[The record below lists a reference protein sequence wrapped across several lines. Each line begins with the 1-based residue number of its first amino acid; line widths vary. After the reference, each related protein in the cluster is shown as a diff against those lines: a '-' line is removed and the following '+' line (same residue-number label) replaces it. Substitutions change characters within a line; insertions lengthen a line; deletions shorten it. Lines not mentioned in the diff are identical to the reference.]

1 MQSKSVCIIRSN
13 PVNPDSRVEKEA
25 WTLADLGYNVHVLA
39 WDRSKNS
46 SVENTFLQIMGEKIP
61 ITRLCYK
68 ASFGEGMK
76 NIVPY
81 LKFQFAMRKWL
92 RSNHYDVIH
101 ACDFD
106 TAFFSQGVVK
116 KKSKYVFDIFD
127 FICGEPKSFLQRCVK
142 NAQLK
147 IINGSDATIV
157 CTEEREQQIKG
168 SYPRK
173 LVFIHNTPMT
183 AMIKTGNFIVNES
196 NKVKLVYVGI
206 LQDFRLLKEIANC
219 IAQDDRFEFHIGGFG
234 KYETFFVDMSQKHS
248 NIVFHGK
255 LSYDQTLSLEK
266 QCDIMLAVYDPSI
279 ENHRFAAPNKFY
291 ESLMLGKP
299 VVMVRGTGMSDV
311 VEKQDLGVLIDYSEE
326 GFSDGLSKLLERKAE
341 WKIMGERAQH
351 IYKEKYNWD
360 EMRNRLKDLYENL

>member
-1 MQSKSVCIIRSN
+1 MKKKSVCIIRSN

-25 WTLADLGYNVHVLA
+25 WTLLDLGYDVHVLA

-46 SVENTFLQIMGEKIP
+46 SIENTVLRIMGKQIP
-61 ITRLCYK
+61 IVRLCYK

-81 LKFQFAMRKWL
+81 LKFQFAMRRWL
-92 RSNHYDVIH
+92 QRNHYDVIH

-116 KKSKYVFDIFD
+116 KKSKYIFDIFD
-127 FICGEPKSFLQRCVK
+127 FIYGEPKSFFQRCVK

-147 IINGSDATIV
+147 IINKADATIL

-168 SYPRK
+168 SYPQK
-173 LVFIHNTPMT
+173 LVFIHNTPM
-183 AMIKTGNFIVNES
+183 AEMIKAGDFIVNEN
-196 NKVKLVYVGI
+196 NKIKVVYVGI

-219 IAQDDRFEFHIGGFG
+219 IAQNDRFEFHIGGFG
-234 KYETFFVDMSQKHS
+234 KYESFFVDMSKKHN
-248 NIVFHGK
+248 NIIFHGK
-255 LSYDQTLSLEK
+255 LSYDQTLSLER

-299 VVMVRGTGMSDV
+299 VIMVRGTGMSDV
-311 VEKQDLGVLIDYSEE
+311 VEEQDLGVLIDYSEKSFSE
-326 GFSDGLSKLLERKAE
+326 GLTKLLDRKNE
-341 WKIMGERAQH
+341 WQIMGEKAKL